1 MTNGFLATVA
11 RGATDQVYCYHF
23 NPVGSTVAITDIQK

>member
-1 MTNGFLATVA
+1 MINDFSAMIVSTS
-11 RGATDQVYCYHF
+11 DQVYCYHF